1 MNIFGTAD
9 CSDRFFLHCIQNPLY
24 WPQYQSIPNTEGTA
38 MSNSPFDPTSIFE
51 SYRNAF
57 APVLKAQQEGVK
69 AIERLGR
76 YQYAVAGDYMEWSI
90 AHANAAT
97 AVKTPAELMT
107 KQVELATALGEKLR
121 VRAQEFV
128 TLATEAQSSFTQVV
142 KEAATKA
149 ADLTKEATA
158 KVVETTKK
166 AA

>member
-1 MNIFGTAD
+1 
-9 CSDRFFLHCIQNPLY
+9 
-24 WPQYQSIPNTEGTA
+24 

-90 AHANAAT
+90 AHANAAA
-97 AVKTPAELMT
+97 AVKTPAEFVT
-107 KQVELATALGEKLR
+107 KQVELAAGLAEKLR

-128 TLATEAQSSFTQVV
+128 TLATEAQAGFTHVV
-142 KEAATKA
+142 KEAAAKA
-149 ADLTKEATA
+149 ADLSKEATA